1 MTSGTPI
8 MPTTSNNKISDK
20 AFVKQYGQTTTF
32 SYGCA
37 SKPFHDSTNNKD
49 IPQSDIYVYRITMT
63 TPDGN
68 IIEYTPS
75 YMRYRCEQ
83 MGVKSVPLL
92 WKGIIPPVNSDGLI
106 QSDDFI
112 ADENGEFKEWI
123 FKTPGE
129 YIKDIA
135 EQYYDGPD
143 PIGKSHIREGVV
155 IRLIEKPKFCAY
167 KHKNLNFKILEGI
180 IKNEAIEPDME
191 EAQDLLDKDN

>member
-1 MTSGTPI
+1 MTSGIPI
-8 MPTTSNNKISDK
+8 MPTASNNKISDK
-20 AFVKQYGQTTTF
+20 AFVKQYGPITTF

-37 SKPFHDSTNNKD
+37 SKPFHDSVRDKD
-49 IPQSDIYVYRITMT
+49 VPQSDIYVYRMTMA

-68 IIEYTPS
+68 IIEYAPS

-83 MGVKSVPLL
+83 IGVKTVPLL
-92 WKGIIPPVNSDGLI
+92 WKGIIPDNTWVNTHSAG
-106 QSDDFI
+106 
-112 ADENGEFKEWI
+112 EWI
-123 FKTPGE
+123 KNL
-129 YIKDIA
+129 A

-143 PIGKSHIREGVV
+143 PIGKYHIREGVV

-191 EAQDLLDKDN
+191 EAQDLLDNDN